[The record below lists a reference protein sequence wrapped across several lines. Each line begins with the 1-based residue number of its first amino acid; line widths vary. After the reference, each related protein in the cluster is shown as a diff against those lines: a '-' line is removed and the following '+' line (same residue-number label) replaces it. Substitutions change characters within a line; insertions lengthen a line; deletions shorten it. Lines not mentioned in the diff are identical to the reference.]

1 MPRQLR
7 AYLLARS
14 AAAAEHAAFYAGLLL
29 LASLSL
35 LWTPFAVICRWILPA
50 AQGQRLGRF
59 ANMGMF
65 RFYLWALAAM
75 GACRFDLR
83 ELDSLRGGPPLVLAA
98 NHPGLL
104 DALLVLS
111 RLPGVACIMKAGVV
125 DNPFLGAGAR
135 LARYIR
141 NDTTVGMIRRAV
153 QELREGGQVLVFPEG
168 TRTIRRPVNAFKGGV
183 GLIAKRA
190 GVPVQTLFI
199 ETDSPF
205 LGKGWPFFRKPD
217 MPVCYR
223 VRLGRRFDPP
233 ESERGFMAELAQYY
247 EAELSSPEQ
256 APRRSAAVECATA
269 PTA

>member
-1 MPRQLR
+1 MRRQLR
-7 AYLLARS
+7 ETLPGLA
-14 AAAAEHAAFYAGLLL
+14 AVAAEYAVFYAGLLL
-29 LASLSL
+29 LALVSL
-35 LWTPFAVICRWILPA
+35 LWAPFAAACYWLLPA
-50 AQGQRLGRF
+50 GLGRRF
-59 ANMGMF
+59 GRFVIMCIF
-65 RFYLWALAAM
+65 RFYLWALEGM

-111 RLPGVACIMKAGVV
+111 RLPGAACIMKADVV
-125 DNPFLGAGAR
+125 DNPFLGAAAR

-141 NDTTVGMIRRAV
+141 NDTLAGMIRCAV
-153 QELREGGQVLVFPEG
+153 QELRRGGQVLVFPEG
-168 TRTIRRPVNAFKGGV
+168 TRTTRRPVNAFKGGV

-205 LGKGWPFFRKPD
+205 LGKGWPIFRKPD

-223 VRLGRRFDPP
+223 VRLGRRFDAPD
-233 ESERGFMAELAQYY
+233 SERAFMAELAQYY
-247 EAELSSPEQ
+247 EAELSRPESEPLRPG
-256 APRRSAAVECATA
+256 AAGCAAVHNV
-269 PTA
+269 

>member
-1 MPRQLR
+1 MLRQLR
-7 AYLLARS
+7 ETLQGQATV
-14 AAAAEHAAFYAGLLL
+14 AAEYAAFYAGMLL
-29 LASLSL
+29 LALISL
-35 LWTPFAVICRWILPA
+35 LWAPFAAACYWLLPPGL
-50 AQGQRLGRF
+50 GQRFGRF
-59 ANMGMF
+59 MIMGMF
-65 RFYLWALAAM
+65 RFYLGALAAM

-111 RLPGVACIMKAGVV
+111 RLPGAACVMKAQVAA
-125 DNPFLGAGAR
+125 NPFLGAAAR

-141 NDTTVGMIRRAV
+141 NDTLTGLIRSAV
-153 QELREGGQVLVFPEG
+153 RELRHGGQVLVFPEG
-168 TRTIRRPVNAFKGGV
+168 TRTTRYPVNAFKGGV

-233 ESERGFMAELAQYY
+233 DSERGFMAELAQYY
-247 EAELSSPEQ
+247 EAELSCPEM
-256 APRRSAAVECATA
+256 APLRAGKAGCAAVHHV
-269 PTA
+269 

>member
-1 MPRQLR
+1 MLRQLR
-7 AYLLARS
+7 DTVLGQ
-14 AAAAEHAAFYAGLLL
+14 AAVAAEYAAFYAGLLL
-29 LASLSL
+29 LAMLSL
-35 LWTPFAVICRWILPA
+35 LWTPFATVCRWLLPHRM
-50 AQGQRLGRF
+50 GRRLGRCV
-59 ANMGMF
+59 NMGIF
-65 RFYLWALAAM
+65 RFYLRALAAM
-75 GACRFDLR
+75 GACRFDLS

-111 RLPGVACIMKAGVV
+111 RLPGVACIMKADVV
-125 DNPFLGAGAR
+125 DNPFFGAGAR

-141 NDTTVGMIRRAV
+141 NDTLTGMIRSAV
-153 QELREGGQVLVFPEG
+153 QELRHGGQVLVFPEG
-168 TRTIRRPVNAFKGGV
+168 TRTTRSPVNAFKGGI

-205 LGKGWPFFRKPD
+205 LGKGWPFFRKPE

-247 EAELSSPEQ
+247 EAELSCPESRLLR
-256 APRRSAAVECATA
+256 AGVGGSAAA
-269 PTA
+269 PIV